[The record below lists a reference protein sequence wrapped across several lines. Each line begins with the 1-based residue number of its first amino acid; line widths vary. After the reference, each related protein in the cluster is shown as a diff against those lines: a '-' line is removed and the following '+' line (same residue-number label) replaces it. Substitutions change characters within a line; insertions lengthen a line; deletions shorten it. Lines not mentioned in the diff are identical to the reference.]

1 MNTDALFKELE
12 PPPGG
17 AERFARRLDEVAAER
32 PSSRARVLALAATI
46 AGVAVVTAILLL
58 RQPDDASRIKIAAT
72 APPAVD
78 VYNAPELDRLLGR
91 SAVPAELMVTVNMQ
105 AANVTE
111 LETTNQKVRI
121 YQIN

>member
-1 MNTDALFKELE
+1 MNTDSLFKELE

-17 AERFARRLDEVAAER
+17 AERFAQRLDEVAAEW
-32 PSSRARVLALAATI
+32 PSARALALGVAAAT
-46 AGVAVVTAILLL
+46 AAVAIVTAILLL
-58 RQPDDASRIKIAAT
+58 RQPDDASQVEIVG
-72 APPAVD
+72 APPPVD

-91 SAVPAELMVTVNMQ
+91 SAAPADLVVTVNMQ

-111 LETTNQKVRI
+111 IETTNEKVRI

>member
-1 MNTDALFKELE
+1 MNTDSLFKELE

-17 AERFARRLDEVAAER
+17 AERFTQRLDEVAAEW
-32 PSSRARVLALAATI
+32 PSARALALGVAAAT
-46 AGVAVVTAILLL
+46 AAVAIVTAILLL
-58 RQPDDASRIKIAAT
+58 RQPDDASQVEIVG
-72 APPAVD
+72 APPPVD

-91 SAVPAELMVTVNMQ
+91 SAAPADLVVTVNMQ

-111 LETTNQKVRI
+111 IETTNEKVRI